1 MSPFKTNYRYAP
13 KTSLSLKQAKKSSK
27 IGKKRA
33 EKLIVL
39 HKELC
44 ESAEMVQRRIKMY
57 YNKKRS
63 EGPDLKKGDKV

>member
-1 MSPFKTNYRYAP
+1 MLSFETNYGCAP
-13 KTSLSLKQAKKSSK
+13 RTSLSLKQAKKSSEVDK
-27 IGKKRA
+27 EKA

-39 HKELC
+39 HKKLC
-44 ESAEMVQRRIKMY
+44 ESVKMVQEKMKMY